1 MENTVEKTLVE
12 LLLKNNMTISFA
24 ESCTGGMLA
33 STLINVSGSSN
44 VINESYVTYS
54 EEAKMRILG
63 VSKETLNKYTVYSSE
78 VAEEMA
84 EGLKKVTHANVCA
97 SVTGKAEDESGICKC
112 DYCII
117 VNDSKVLENV
127 SFQGSRNQVRTMQ
140 TKHIMNRIIEILRG
154 YLTGCQSS
162 CTKLC
167 PRLMGFVIII

>member
-44 VINESYVTYS
+44 AINESYVTYS

-140 TKHIMNRIIEILRG
+140 TKHIMNRVIEILRG
-154 YLTGCQSS
+154 YFG
-162 CTKLC
+162 
-167 PRLMGFVIII
+167 

>member
-12 LLLKNNMTISFA
+12 LLLKNNMTISFV

-154 YLTGCQSS
+154 YFG
-162 CTKLC
+162 
-167 PRLMGFVIII
+167 

>member
-12 LLLKNNMTISFA
+12 QLLKNKMTISFA
-24 ESCTGGMLA
+24 DSCTGGMLT

-154 YLTGCQSS
+154 YFG
-162 CTKLC
+162 
-167 PRLMGFVIII
+167 

>member
-1 MENTVEKTLVE
+1 MENAVEKTLVE

-97 SVTGKAEDESGICKC
+97 SVTGKAEDETGICKC

-154 YLTGCQSS
+154 YFG
-162 CTKLC
+162 
-167 PRLMGFVIII
+167 

>member
-12 LLLKNNMTISFA
+12 LFLKNNMTISFA

-154 YLTGCQSS
+154 YFG
-162 CTKLC
+162 
-167 PRLMGFVIII
+167 

>member
-112 DYCII
+112 DYCIV

-154 YLTGCQSS
+154 YFGWYN
-162 CTKLC
+162 
-167 PRLMGFVIII
+167 PHFMV

>member
-84 EGLKKVTHANVCA
+84 EGLKKVTHPNVCA

-154 YLTGCQSS
+154 YFG
-162 CTKLC
+162 
-167 PRLMGFVIII
+167 

>member
-1 MENTVEKTLVE
+1 MENTVEKKLVE
-12 LLLKNNMTISFA
+12 LLLKNNMNISFA

-154 YLTGCQSS
+154 YFGWYN
-162 CTKLC
+162 
-167 PRLMGFVIII
+167 PHFMV

>member
-1 MENTVEKTLVE
+1 MENIVEKTLVE

-154 YLTGCQSS
+154 YFG
-162 CTKLC
+162 
-167 PRLMGFVIII
+167 

>member
-54 EEAKMRILG
+54 EEAKMRILR

-154 YLTGCQSS
+154 YFGWYN
-162 CTKLC
+162 
-167 PRLMGFVIII
+167 PHFMV

>member
-44 VINESYVTYS
+44 VVNESYVTYS

-97 SVTGKAEDESGICKC
+97 SVTGKTEDESGICKC

-154 YLTGCQSS
+154 YFG
-162 CTKLC
+162 
-167 PRLMGFVIII
+167 

>member
-12 LLLKNNMTISFA
+12 LLLKKNMTISFA

-84 EGLKKVTHANVCA
+84 EGLKKVTQANVCA

-117 VNDSKVLENV
+117 VND
-127 SFQGSRNQVRTMQ
+127 
-140 TKHIMNRIIEILRG
+140 
-154 YLTGCQSS
+154 
-162 CTKLC
+162 
-167 PRLMGFVIII
+167 

>member
-154 YLTGCQSS
+154 YD
-162 CTKLC
+162 
-167 PRLMGFVIII
+167 

>member
-33 STLINVSGSSN
+33 STLISVSGSSN

-154 YLTGCQSS
+154 YFG
-162 CTKLC
+162 
-167 PRLMGFVIII
+167 

>member
-1 MENTVEKTLVE
+1 MENTVGKTLVE

-154 YLTGCQSS
+154 YFG
-162 CTKLC
+162 
-167 PRLMGFVIII
+167 

>member
-24 ESCTGGMLA
+24 ESCTGGMLI

-44 VINESYVTYS
+44 AINESYVTYS

-154 YLTGCQSS
+154 YFG
-162 CTKLC
+162 
-167 PRLMGFVIII
+167 

>member
-127 SFQGSRNQVRTMQ
+127 SFQGSSNQVRTMQ

-154 YLTGCQSS
+154 YFG
-162 CTKLC
+162 
-167 PRLMGFVIII
+167 

>member
-112 DYCII
+112 DYCIN
-117 VNDSKVLENV
+117 VNGSKVLENV

-154 YLTGCQSS
+154 YFG
-162 CTKLC
+162 
-167 PRLMGFVIII
+167 

>member
-1 MENTVEKTLVE
+1 MENTFEKTLVE

-44 VINESYVTYS
+44 AINESYVTYS

-154 YLTGCQSS
+154 YFG
-162 CTKLC
+162 
-167 PRLMGFVIII
+167 

>member
-12 LLLKNNMTISFA
+12 QLLKNNMTISFA

-154 YLTGCQSS
+154 YFG
-162 CTKLC
+162 
-167 PRLMGFVIII
+167 

>member
-44 VINESYVTYS
+44 AINESYVTYS

-84 EGLKKVTHANVCA
+84 EGLKKVTYANVCA

-154 YLTGCQSS
+154 YFG
-162 CTKLC
+162 
-167 PRLMGFVIII
+167 

>member
-63 VSKETLNKYTVYSSE
+63 VSKETLNKCTVYSSE

-154 YLTGCQSS
+154 YFG
-162 CTKLC
+162 
-167 PRLMGFVIII
+167 

>member
-33 STLINVSGSSN
+33 STLINVSGSTN

-127 SFQGSRNQVRTMQ
+127 SFQGSRNQVITMQ

-154 YLTGCQSS
+154 YFG
-162 CTKLC
+162 
-167 PRLMGFVIII
+167 

>member
-24 ESCTGGMLA
+24 ESCTGGMLT

-154 YLTGCQSS
+154 YFG
-162 CTKLC
+162 
-167 PRLMGFVIII
+167 

>member
-117 VNDSKVLENV
+117 VNDSRVLENV
-127 SFQGSRNQVRTMQ
+127 SFKGSRNQVRTMQ

-154 YLTGCQSS
+154 YFG
-162 CTKLC
+162 
-167 PRLMGFVIII
+167 

>member
-33 STLINVSGSSN
+33 STLINVSASSN

-154 YLTGCQSS
+154 YFG
-162 CTKLC
+162 
-167 PRLMGFVIII
+167 

>member
-154 YLTGCQSS
+154 YFC
-162 CTKLC
+162 
-167 PRLMGFVIII
+167 

>member
-1 MENTVEKTLVE
+1 MKNTVEKTLVE

-33 STLINVSGSSN
+33 SLINVSGSSN

-78 VAEEMA
+78 VAEEMT
-84 EGLKKVTHANVCA
+84 EGLKKVTDANVCA

-154 YLTGCQSS
+154 YFGWYN
-162 CTKLC
+162 
-167 PRLMGFVIII
+167 PHFMV

>member
-12 LLLKNNMTISFA
+12 LLIKNNMTISFA

-63 VSKETLNKYTVYSSE
+63 VSKETLNKYIVYSSE

-154 YLTGCQSS
+154 YFG
-162 CTKLC
+162 
-167 PRLMGFVIII
+167 

>member
-1 MENTVEKTLVE
+1 
-12 LLLKNNMTISFA
+12 MTISFA
-24 ESCTGGMLA
+24 ESCTGGMLT

-154 YLTGCQSS
+154 YFG
-162 CTKLC
+162 
-167 PRLMGFVIII
+167 

>member
-12 LLLKNNMTISFA
+12 ILLKNNMTISFA

-97 SVTGKAEDESGICKC
+97 SVTGKTEDESGICKC

-154 YLTGCQSS
+154 YFGWYN
-162 CTKLC
+162 
-167 PRLMGFVIII
+167 PHFMV

>member
-154 YLTGCQSS
+154 YFGWYN
-162 CTKLC
+162 
-167 PRLMGFVIII
+167 PHFMV

>member
-140 TKHIMNRIIEILRG
+140 TKRIMNRIIEILRG
-154 YLTGCQSS
+154 YFG
-162 CTKLC
+162 
-167 PRLMGFVIII
+167 

>member
-12 LLLKNNMTISFA
+12 ILLKNNMTISFA
-24 ESCTGGMLA
+24 ESCTGGMLT

-140 TKHIMNRIIEILRG
+140 TKHIMNRIIKILRG
-154 YLTGCQSS
+154 YFG
-162 CTKLC
+162 
-167 PRLMGFVIII
+167 

>member
-24 ESCTGGMLA
+24 ESCTGGMIA

-154 YLTGCQSS
+154 YFG
-162 CTKLC
+162 
-167 PRLMGFVIII
+167 

>member
-12 LLLKNNMTISFA
+12 LLLKNNMTTSFA

-154 YLTGCQSS
+154 YFG
-162 CTKLC
+162 
-167 PRLMGFVIII
+167 

>member
-1 MENTVEKTLVE
+1 MKNTVEKTLVE
-12 LLLKNNMTISFA
+12 LLLKNNMSISFA

-154 YLTGCQSS
+154 YFG
-162 CTKLC
+162 
-167 PRLMGFVIII
+167 

>member
-117 VNDSKVLENV
+117 VNDSKYLKMLVFKVVEIKLE
-127 SFQGSRNQVRTMQ
+127 Q
-140 TKHIMNRIIEILRG
+140 
-154 YLTGCQSS
+154 C
-162 CTKLC
+162 KLS
-167 PRLMGFVIII
+167 I

>member
-63 VSKETLNKYTVYSSE
+63 VSKETLNKYTAYSSE

-154 YLTGCQSS
+154 YFG
-162 CTKLC
+162 
-167 PRLMGFVIII
+167 